1 LNHSGLTAM
10 EVLFTMII
18 LSIIV
23 AISFGGYQ
31 TYTRHSNLSSNVYEL
46 VGMLER
52 AHNLSVVSFNGKQYG
67 VHFETGQYVLFP
79 GPAYQTGAQGN
90 EVRTLTGFRFANA
103 SVFDNGAGGFTQ
115 NVLFQALHGQ
125 TVNVGTI
132 RIESVADSSVTN
144 LITVNEVGVI
154 TIQ

>member
-1 LNHSGLTAM
+1 M

-18 LSIIV
+18 LSIIA
-23 AISFGGYQ
+23 AISFGGYR
-31 TYTRHSNLSSNVYEL
+31 TYTRHSNLNSNVYEL

-52 AHNLSVVSFNGKQYG
+52 AQNLSVVSFNGKQYG
-67 VHFETGQYVLFP
+67 VHFEISQYVLYP
-79 GPAYQTGAQGN
+79 GPTYQAGAQGN
-90 EVRTLTGFRFANA
+90 EVRPLTGFRFANP
-103 SVFDNGAGGFTQ
+103 SVFENGAGGLTQ

-132 RIESVADSSVTN
+132 RIEAVADSSVTN
-144 LITVNEVGVI
+144 LITVNEVGTI

>member
-1 LNHSGLTAM
+1 M

-18 LSIIV
+18 LSIIA
-23 AISFGGYQ
+23 AISFGGYR

-52 AHNLSVVSFNGKQYG
+52 AHNLSVVSFNSKRHGI
-67 VHFETGQYVLFP
+67 HFETGKYVLFA
-79 GPAYQTGAQGN
+79 GPTYQAGAQGN
-90 EVRTLTGFRFANA
+90 EERVLTGFRFANPA
-103 SVFDNGAGGFTQ
+103 VFDNGAGGLTQ
-115 NVLFQALHGQ
+115 NVLFQALHGK

-132 RIESVADSSVTN
+132 RIESVADPSVTK
-144 LITVNEVGVI
+144 LISVNEVGVI